1 MNKTQ
6 FVEWFRSAS
15 PYIRAH
21 RGRTF
26 VVQVNDQA
34 LRGAALGALVQ
45 DLSLLASLG
54 VKLVI
59 TFSTRA
65 FVEEALA
72 ENKTESRRTGG
83 ARITDAAAM
92 ELIKQVTGGL
102 LLDLQAR
109 FSMGLG
115 NAPLA
120 AAVRVNT
127 GNYLLAKPLGVIDGV
142 DYQLTGKTR
151 SVDADAM
158 RARLDDG
165 DIIILPPLGYSLTG
179 EAYNLSSVAAA
190 ADAAAALQADKLIY
204 LVEEEDLAEL
214 MGDRQERQLNQGEAA
229 ALLTRVPE
237 DAHARRYLEHVVEV
251 CAAGV
256 ERTHLLNRA
265 ENGAVLNE
273 LFTRDGSG
281 LMITTSAYDVSRR
294 ARVDDIGGILSL
306 LEPLERRG
314 VLVKRSR
321 EKLEL
326 EAERFIVLVRDG
338 MIVGCAGLYPY
349 LDEGVGELVCLVVHP
364 EYHNSGRGAQLL
376 EAVEKE
382 ARRRNIK
389 RLFALTTQAQH
400 WFLERGFAETS
411 PQDLPVKRQSLYNYQ
426 RNARVLFKDLA

>member
-1 MNKTQ
+1 M
-6 FVEWFRSAS
+6 
-15 PYIRAH
+15 
-21 RGRTF
+21 
-26 VVQVNDQA
+26 VQVNDQA
-34 LRGAALGALVQ
+34 LRGPALGALVQ
-45 DLSLLASLG
+45 DLSLLAGLG
-54 VKLVI
+54 VNLVI

-72 ENKTESRRTGG
+72 EKKAESRRTAG
-83 ARITDAAAM
+83 ARVTDAAAM
-92 ELIKQVTGGL
+92 ELIKQVTAGL

-115 NAPLA
+115 NAPMAGA
-120 AAVRVNT
+120 AIRVNT

-142 DYQLTGKTR
+142 DYQLAGKTR
-151 SVDADAM
+151 SIDADAM

-165 DIIILPPLGYSLTG
+165 GVIILPPLGYSLTG
-179 EAYNLSSVAAA
+179 EVYNLSSVAVA
-190 ADAAAALQADKLIY
+190 ADTAAALQADKLVY
-204 LVEEEDLAEL
+204 LLEEEELAEL
-214 MGDRQERQLNQGEAA
+214 MGERQERQLNQGEAA
-229 ALLTRVPE
+229 ALLARVPE
-237 DAHARRYLEHVVEV
+237 DARARRYLEHVVEV

-256 ERTHLLNRA
+256 ERTHLLNRS
-265 ENGAVLNE
+265 ENGAILNE

-306 LEPLERRG
+306 LEPLERQG

-338 MIVGCAGLYPY
+338 MLVGCAGLYPY

-376 EAVEKE
+376 AAVEKE

-411 PQDLPVKRQSLYNYQ
+411 PRDLPVKRQSLYNYQ